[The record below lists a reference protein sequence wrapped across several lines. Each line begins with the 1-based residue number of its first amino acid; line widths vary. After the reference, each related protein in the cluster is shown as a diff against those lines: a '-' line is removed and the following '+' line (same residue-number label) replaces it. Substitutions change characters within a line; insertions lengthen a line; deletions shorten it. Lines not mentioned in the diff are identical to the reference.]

1 MGTRALR
8 ILLAALALALSG
20 CAEKAARLHRANDA
34 FPDSPAGTIAFTSLG
49 PGDFILDGRDL
60 FVEDLKI
67 YSEDVHPA
75 LAARVDSLLGKWAE
89 ENLGA
94 KVRLPSADSLGLP
107 ESEKRRVEG
116 RVFVPVRWPWPGDS
130 LRSGETVPDVVL
142 LVGELTLGFD
152 LQARSLYDYELA
164 NTYTEPGEKPE
175 TLSALLVW
183 TLWDNRLQQYRAY
196 GVAQASAP
204 LVRPLS
210 FGAIDALCKRL
221 FLDVQRQS
229 RLYPEI
235 EP

>member
-1 MGTRALR
+1 MKNGALCT
-8 ILLAALALALSG
+8 LLAALALALSG

-34 FPDSPAGTIAFTSLG
+34 FPGSPDGVLAFTSLG
-49 PGDFILDGRDL
+49 PDDFILDGRDL
-60 FVEDLKI
+60 FVEDLGI

-75 LAARVDSLLGKWAE
+75 LAARVDSLLGKWAD

-94 KVRLPSADSLGLP
+94 KIRLPSADSLALP
-107 ESEKRRVEG
+107 ESEKRRVDG
-116 RVFVPVRWPWPGDS
+116 RVFVPVRWPWPGDT
-130 LRSGETVPDVVL
+130 LRSGDAVPDAVL

-152 LQARSLYDYELA
+152 LKSRPLYDYELA
-164 NTYTEPGEKPE
+164 NAYTEPSGSPE

-196 GVAQASAP
+196 GVAQASVP
-204 LVRPLS
+204 LARPITL
-210 FGAIDALCKRL
+210 GAIDALCRRL